1 MEVYNKDFKKLDE
14 GYYELDFNYQFKT
27 ISEYKYSELTE
38 LLGDQN
44 FYENNEN
51 TLTIKSSCNNWYV
64 FKRYTQLDIIYF
76 KIVTDYK
83 VIQNNADTVN
93 GNEYTWVIRKDN
105 YGIKEIIIKLD
116 QTKKITDNQ
125 RLSSSESNKV
135 INIVLIAIGGIV
147 ALGVIIIGIKVLK
160 SNK

>member
-1 MEVYNKDFKKLDE
+1 M
-14 GYYELDFNYQFKT
+14 
-27 ISEYKYSELTE
+27 I
-38 LLGDQN
+38 
-44 FYENNEN
+44 
-51 TLTIKSSCNNWYV
+51 
-64 FKRYTQLDIIYF
+64 DIIYF

-147 ALGVIIIGIKVLK
+147 VLGVIIIGIKVLK